1 MSVTQAAHERLVPLG
16 RIRVPDNVRELDG
29 SHVDAL
35 AGSIALQG
43 MLVPL
48 VVRAEGERF
57 ELVAGFHRIAAAH
70 KLGLTEVPVVLR
82 DAASE
87 DADRAVENIA
97 RKQLNPHEEARAV
110 KAMLDRGLTDDG
122 AAQALG
128 WPKARVT
135 ARMRLLELPDRA
147 QQMVGEGE
155 LSLSCVDVLRQI
167 GSVCRPIQE
176 LVVEYLDHDDTA
188 WTRDRLEGEPGW
200 VIGQAIQAIGT
211 SKTWAEYMTGFG
223 TRDVAELKLGKV
235 AEEQMAEVDT
245 LFKELNPYSY
255 SSQLVRLID
264 AEIDQARAAGVLI
277 EFEHGAPII
286 TDRKLYRELV
296 KQALKRAVE
305 EYRDKA
311 AAAKEAKAAERK
323 RPGAKANDP
332 LAEAKRAQRATVR
345 ELADQAHGVN
355 LDLSAALI
363 HGLSRVDPN
372 DMAVAR
378 FFVYALLGPDPQT
391 GSPYGTVGERARR
404 IAAYGVR
411 MVIEDFRKDVTKTK
425 KDGTRGRL
433 KIDYGDRHVADHP
446 TAAIQWLWKFV
457 DGAKTAGEL
466 YGRALVV
473 IAAERYAA
481 SRIVLPAAQRQHPQ
495 QYGSH
500 KDLAEKALA
509 KLAGPHIP
517 GSMKQLTKAIDA
529 AHAALDKAEDAARNE
544 SVDAVAAG
552 EPDDVGRPSAGD
564 GSEVGRELPAEA

>member
-1 MSVTQAAHERLVPLG
+1 
-16 RIRVPDNVRELDG
+16 
-29 SHVDAL
+29 
-35 AGSIALQG
+35 
-43 MLVPL
+43 
-48 VVRAEGERF
+48 
-57 ELVAGFHRIAAAH
+57 
-70 KLGLTEVPVVLR
+70 
-82 DAASE
+82 
-87 DADRAVENIA
+87 
-97 RKQLNPHEEARAV
+97 
-110 KAMLDRGLTDDG
+110 MLDRGLTDDG

-147 QQMVGEGE
+147 QQMVGDGE

-176 LVVEYLDHDDTA
+176 LLVEYLDHDDTA

-235 AEEQMAEVDT
+235 AEEQMAEVDK
-245 LFKELNPYSY
+245 LFEELNPYAY
-255 SSQLVRLID
+255 SSQLVRFIE

-296 KQALKRAVE
+296 KQALKRGVQ
-305 EYRDKA
+305 EYRAKA
-311 AAAKEAKAAERK
+311 AAARQAKASERK
-323 RPGAKANDP
+323 RSGAKPNDP
-332 LAEAKRAQRATVR
+332 LAQAKRAHREAVR
-345 ELADQAHGVN
+345 ELSDQAHGVN
-355 LDLSAALI
+355 LDLGASLI
-363 HGLSRVDPN
+363 HGLSRVDPH

-391 GSPYGTVGERARR
+391 GSAYSAVGERVRR

-411 MVIEDFRKDVTKTK
+411 MVIEDFRTDVTKTK

-433 KIDYGDRHVADHP
+433 KIDYGDRHVAGHP
-446 TAAIQWLWKFV
+446 AAAITWLWKFL

-481 SRIVLPAAQRQHPQ
+481 SRIVLPSSQLHHPQ
-495 QYGSH
+495 HYGSH

-529 AHAALDKAEDAARNE
+529 AHRALHEAEGGARDGRDGTAAADEADPT
-544 SVDAVAAG
+544 VQ
-552 EPDDVGRPSAGD
+552 PSAGEESD
-564 GSEVGRELPAEA
+564 VNDELDAAA